1 MNAAPTAWPV
11 YSLYGISLTGNFPFT
26 TPLSPAVPPIVS
38 SVVSPSVLQVVC
50 VTSPPLDLDWTQQ
63 RPVALSHT
71 RLSNGEPWLTCY
83 EVGECE
89 VRRIAHLADFYLY
102 PEHILCHI
110 HAPEKMIDVE
120 IALLGAIL
128 ARWLERQGT
137 AMLHASA
144 VVTEAGAVAFLAT
157 SQSGKSTLAA
167 SFVDAGYALLTDDIL
182 PVGQRD
188 DAVLAAPGYPQMR
201 MWPEVAAHF
210 LGEYEHLPLVHPAA
224 NKRRVRLDAA
234 QWGVF
239 CLHPQPLA
247 AIYLPERDTG
257 TTGAVITIAP
267 CGRAEALFS
276 LSAHSF
282 AGPHVNSIIRQ
293 QQRMAL
299 LRTVVQRVP
308 VYRLRYPSGYAH
320 LPAVRQA
327 ILANLESLPQRRL
340 YPVP

>member
-1 MNAAPTAWPV
+1 MNAAQGAWPV
-11 YSLYGISLTGNFPFT
+11 YSLYGITLTGNFPFT
-26 TPLSPAVPPIVS
+26 TPLSPAEPS
-38 SVVSPSVLQVVC
+38 LVSPGMLQVIC
-50 VTSPPLDLDWTQQ
+50 VTSPPLDLDWTQL
-63 RPVALSHT
+63 RPVALSRT
-71 RLSNGEPWLTCY
+71 RLANGEPWLTCY

-89 VRRIAHLADFYLY
+89 VRRIAHIADFYLY
-102 PEHILCHI
+102 HERILCHI
-110 HAPEKMIDVE
+110 LAPEKMIDAE

-128 ARWLERQGT
+128 ARWLERRGT

-144 VVTEAGAVAFLAT
+144 VATEAGAVAFLAT

-182 PVGQRD
+182 PVEQRD

-224 NKRRVRLDAA
+224 NKRRVRLGAA
-234 QWGVF
+234 HWGVF

-247 AIYLPERDTG
+247 AIYLPERGDAG
-257 TTGAVITIAP
+257 TADAAITIAP
-267 CGRAEALFS
+267 CGRAEALFT

-282 AGPHVNSIIRQ
+282 AGPHVNSIVRQ
-293 QQRMAL
+293 QQRIAL

-327 ILANLESLPQRRL
+327 ILANLESMPHRRL
-340 YPVP
+340 HPVP